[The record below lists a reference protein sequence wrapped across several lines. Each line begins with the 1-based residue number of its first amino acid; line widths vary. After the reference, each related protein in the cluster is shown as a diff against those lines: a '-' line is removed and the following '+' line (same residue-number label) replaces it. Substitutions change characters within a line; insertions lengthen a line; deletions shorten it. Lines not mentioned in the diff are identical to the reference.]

1 MNMFD
6 FAVQMEKD
14 AETLYLKMAA
24 EAPVEGI
31 KKVLQMLAEEEAR
44 HRFAI
49 EQLQKKQEV
58 SPTKGVAL
66 EIKTVFNELRHDK
79 SIIQISEDAL
89 DDYQKALKIE
99 EKGIQFYKEQFAKAG
114 DEATAKLFEVLMK
127 QESYHYKT
135 VENVLEMVRKP
146 QWWVEDAEF
155 NPRDSEY
162 Y

>member
-1 MNMFD
+1 MDMFE
-6 FAVQMEKD
+6 FAIQMEKD

-31 KKVLQMLAEEEAR
+31 KKVLLMLAEEEAR
-44 HRFAI
+44 HRFTI
-49 EQLQKKQEV
+49 EQLQKKQGI
-58 SPTKGVAL
+58 SPAKGVAL
-66 EIKTVFNELRHDK
+66 EIKTVFAELRHDK

-99 EKGIQFYKEQFAKAG
+99 EKGIQFYKEQFAKAK
-114 DEATAKLFEVLMK
+114 DEASAKLFEVLMK

-155 NPRDSEY
+155 NPRDSVY

>member
-1 MNMFD
+1 M
-6 FAVQMEKD
+6 
-14 AETLYLKMAA
+14 
-24 EAPVEGI
+24 
-31 KKVLQMLAEEEAR
+31 
-44 HRFAI
+44 
-49 EQLQKKQEV
+49 
-58 SPTKGVAL
+58 
-66 EIKTVFNELRHDK
+66 RHDK